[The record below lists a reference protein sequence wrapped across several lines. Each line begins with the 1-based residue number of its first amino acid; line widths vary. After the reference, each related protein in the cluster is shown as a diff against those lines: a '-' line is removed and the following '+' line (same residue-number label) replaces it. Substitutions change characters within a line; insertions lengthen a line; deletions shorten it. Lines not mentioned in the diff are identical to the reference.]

1 MKMFVKA
8 VKRAEF
14 FTQEYERSGYETRS
28 SWTTHLPVEIG
39 LKGECEAADEHGVQ
53 FCSSR
58 ENGTIYYLWKGQRY
72 EDYPNLK
79 KD

>member
-1 MKMFVKA
+1 MKKAIMMFVPAIYLLIA
-8 VKRAEF
+8 VSQDAHAGIAGVI
-14 FTQEYERSGYETRS
+14 TA
-28 SWTTHLPVEIG
+28 

-58 ENGTIYYLWKGQRY
+58 ENGSIYYLWKGQRY

>member
-1 MKMFVKA
+1 MKMFVRA

-39 LKGECEAADEHGVQ
+39 LKCAASEIADRARMALCTQ
-53 FCSSR
+53 YSFFRSFT
-58 ENGTIYYLWKGQRY
+58 NGAYQ
-72 EDYPNLK
+72 
-79 KD
+79 

>member
-1 MKMFVKA
+1 MKTIMMFVPVIYLLIA
-8 VKRAEF
+8 VPDAQAGIAGVITALR
-14 FTQEYERSGYETRS
+14 
-28 SWTTHLPVEIG
+28 
-39 LKGECEAADEHGVQ
+39 GECEAADENGVQ

>member
-1 MKMFVKA
+1 MMFVPAIYLLIA
-8 VKRAEF
+8 VPDAQAGIASVI
-14 FTQEYERSGYETRS
+14 TA
-28 SWTTHLPVEIG
+28 
-39 LKGECEAADEHGVQ
+39 LKSECEAADEHGVQ

-58 ENGTIYYLWKGQRY
+58 ENGSIYYLWKGQRY